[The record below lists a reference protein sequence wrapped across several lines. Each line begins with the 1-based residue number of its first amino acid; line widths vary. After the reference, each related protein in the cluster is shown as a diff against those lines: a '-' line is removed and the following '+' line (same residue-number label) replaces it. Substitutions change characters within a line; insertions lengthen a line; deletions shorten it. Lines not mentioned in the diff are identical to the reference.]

1 MKEKM
6 PDEDT
11 FCTSQEH
18 HVEKKAPD
26 ERKFCTSQEHHFF
39 PEKLILNQMH
49 KEGTMTE
56 HQKSTKKATDEH
68 KFAPARSTI

>member
-1 MKEKM
+1 MLK
-6 PDEDT
+6 
-11 FCTSQEH
+11 
-18 HVEKKAPD
+18 KKAPD